1 MADRFRFPGPA
12 PREALEFFK
21 AKRLRPSFSYLD
33 VAAEEH
39 ALAFTVAKSAG
50 FDILADVKSALDAHL
65 AEGKTFES
73 FKRELAPVLQEK
85 GWWGERQLTDPETGK
100 KVAAELGS
108 PRRLRTIFRANMRSA
123 RAAGQWQRIQRAKRT
138 HPYLLY
144 RPSSSREPREGHVQ
158 WYGTLLPAD
167 DPWWRDHFPP
177 NGWGCKCW
185 VRQVSRAEAE
195 RLGGATP
202 RPPRDEVEWTNPRTG
217 ETMRADRGVD
227 PSWAGNPGIDRPR
240 LLAEAAARGI
250 DDLGELSAALGREAV
265 RQVAGSPLL
274 ERQLAP
280 SREGD
285 PPKGPLPVG
294 YLEAGQRRELGTAR
308 RVILLDSRGVRH
320 LAARP
325 EITPAA
331 IRDVLPRLLA

>member
-1 MADRFRFPGPA
+1 M
-12 PREALEFFK
+12 
-21 AKRLRPSFSYLD
+21 
-33 VAAEEH
+33 
-39 ALAFTVAKSAG
+39 
-50 FDILADVKSALDAHL
+50 
-65 AEGKTFES
+65 
-73 FKRELAPVLQEK
+73 
-85 GWWGERQLTDPETGK
+85 
-100 KVAAELGS
+100 
-108 PRRLRTIFRANMRSA
+108 
-123 RAAGQWQRIQRAKRT
+123 
-138 HPYLLY
+138 
-144 RPSSSREPREGHVQ
+144 
-158 WYGTLLPAD
+158 
-167 DPWWRDHFPP
+167 
-177 NGWGCKCW
+177 
-185 VRQVSRAEAE
+185 RQVSRAEAE

-217 ETMRADRGVD
+217 ETMRVDRGVD

-265 RQVAGSPLL
+265 RQVAGSSLL

-294 YLEAGQRRELGTAR
+294 YLEAELRSELGTAR

-331 IRDVLPRLLA
+331 IRDVLPRLIAERRLVLRVTDHGGQPGSGLAFFGPGADGSVWKAAVRVQRGRLRLATMHRSSIRNAEDLLAKGAGIAAGSLDALR